1 MNLLSTL
8 APIVAPVFLI
18 ALGGY
23 VWARAG
29 EPFDHALITRLI
41 TIIGAPALIFSTLAS
56 MKLPFGTAARMAGAT
71 TVCLL
76 ATAAVAALVLRA
88 AKMPMKVYLPSLTFP
103 NIGNAGLPVCL
114 FAFGQEGM
122 ALAMVFFTVTSI
134 GQFTLGPAIAAG
146 DMDLKKLLRVPI
158 LYAVAAAMAVLALGW
173 TVPLWLSNTLNLVSG
188 ITIPLMLMSLGVALA
203 ELRAANLKRA
213 AALSAL
219 RLGLGA
225 AMGFA
230 VAAAFGLD
238 GAARGVVVIE
248 SSMPAAVFNYLYA
261 RMYDNRPDEVAGVIL
276 VSTLMSAVTIPLVL
290 AAVM

>member
-1 MNLLSTL
+1 M
-8 APIVAPVFLI
+8 
-18 ALGGY
+18 GQ
-23 VWARAG
+23 
-29 EPFDHALITRLI
+29 
-41 TIIGAPALIFSTLAS
+41 
-56 MKLPFGTAARMAGAT
+56 
-71 TVCLL
+71 
-76 ATAAVAALVLRA
+76 
-88 AKMPMKVYLPSLTFP
+88 PSP
-103 NIGNAGLPVCL
+103 PGI
-114 FAFGQEGM
+114 
-122 ALAMVFFTVTSI
+122 S
-134 GQFTLGPAIAAG
+134 
-146 DMDLKKLLRVPI
+146 DLKKLLRVPI

-248 SSMPAAVFNYLYA
+248 SSMPAAVFNYLLRA
-261 RMYDNRPDEVAGVIL
+261 HVR
-276 VSTLMSAVTIPLVL
+276 
-290 AAVM
+290 